1 MESVI
6 CGHVPDNLIISLE
19 DLFARLTQ
27 PVHAAVGG
35 SLIAGLL

>member
-6 CGHVPDNLIISLE
+6 RGHVSDNLIISLE

-27 PVHAAVGG
+27 SVHAAVGG